1 MNTITCGDRTAVLLY
16 SCKDHVHNTWEIIYQ
31 AQGTAIESIAGQ
43 DSQVAEGCV
52 TVIPAGLYHYKTS
65 HEGFLDLWIQ
75 ANDLPFPDVPFS
87 VSDADGSILRLTELL
102 IRTLISREADYEIIA
117 DGILDVI
124 CMLIRKN
131 MQDTVRYP
139 FVDALKTV
147 IYNNISNPDFDLHTA
162 IAQSGFHPDY
172 FRRCFKEKTGQT
184 PLAYLTKL
192 RVNKAKMLLA
202 ESSFAGVADA
212 ALKCGFHDS
221 FYFSTCFKKA
231 VGCSPLQ
238 YRKSL
243 SGAEGS
249 SEMQNKS

>member
-1 MNTITCGDRTAVLLY
+1 MNTTVCGDRTAVPLY
-16 SCKDHVHNTWEIIYQ
+16 SCKDHVHDTWEIIYQ
-31 AQGTAIESIAGQ
+31 AQGSAIESIAGQ
-43 DSQVAEGCV
+43 DRLVTEGCV

-75 ANDLPFPDVPFS
+75 AQHLPFPDVPFS

-102 IRTLISREADYEIIA
+102 IRTLISRETDYEMIT

-147 IYNNISNPDFDLHTA
+147 IYDNISNPDFDLQKS
-162 IAQSGFHPDY
+162 IAQSGFHTDY
-172 FRRCFKEKTGQT
+172 FRRCFKEKTGRT
-184 PLAYLTKL
+184 PLAYLTML
-192 RVNKAKMLLA
+192 RINKARMLLA
-202 ESSFAGVADA
+202 ESSFSGVADVA
-212 ALKCGFHDS
+212 VKCGFSDS
-221 FYFSTCFKKA
+221 FYFSTCFKKV

-238 YRKSL
+238 YRQSV
-243 SGAEGS
+243 SGAKES
-249 SEMQNKS
+249 LETQSQS